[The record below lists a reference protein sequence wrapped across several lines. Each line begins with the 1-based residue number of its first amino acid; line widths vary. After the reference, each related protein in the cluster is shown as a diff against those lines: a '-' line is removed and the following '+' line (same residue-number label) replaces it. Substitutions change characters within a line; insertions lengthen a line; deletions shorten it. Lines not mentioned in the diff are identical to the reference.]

1 MSDALQD
8 LRQETREVANLAS
21 RIRDL
26 CGDDERA
33 FVDTLDGE
41 TEAVEAARRVVRW
54 IAEQG
59 AQEIAC
65 NSLAS
70 TYKSRAAVFAE
81 RQERARTALFH
92 FLSEMGQKSMPLPE
106 ATLSIVAGRVKVEG
120 DPDVDLLPE
129 RLVRVKREPDKAAI
143 KAALEAGEIVR
154 GCSLSNNAP
163 TLMIRVR

>member
-8 LRQETREVANLAS
+8 LRQETREVANLAA
-21 RIRDL
+21 RLRDL
-26 CGDDERA
+26 CGEDEQA

-54 IAEQG
+54 IAEQQ
-59 AQEIAC
+59 AQEGAC
-65 NSLAS
+65 NGLAA
-70 TYKSRAAVFAE
+70 TYKARASMFSE
-81 RQERARTALFH
+81 RQERARLALFH

-120 DPDVDLLPE
+120 EPDVDTLPD
-129 RLVRVKREPDKAAI
+129 RLVRVKREADKAAI
-143 KAALEAGEIVR
+143 KAALEAGEAVP